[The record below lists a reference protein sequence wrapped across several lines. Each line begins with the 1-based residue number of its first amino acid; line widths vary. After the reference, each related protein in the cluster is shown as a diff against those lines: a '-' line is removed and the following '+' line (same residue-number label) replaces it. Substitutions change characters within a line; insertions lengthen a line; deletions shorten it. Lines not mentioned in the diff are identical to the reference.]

1 MRLTALYLRSRLA
14 GYAALIVAA
23 VAVLV
28 WGAPYLQA
36 AARTNAVL
44 VPVLAPLACAC
55 VVGAGAHSP
64 FGEHERT
71 AAYPLFGVR
80 VAHLV
85 GLIFWAGLLLVLG
98 TSAAGEEP
106 LRWECARNLG
116 GLSGLAFLA
125 ARLVGG
131 RLCWTAPVF
140 YATVAPFVVR
150 GPDETWSW
158 LAWVYRPGSDEL
170 SWVVALTLLTAGLV
184 TVSLSQPWAGRGVG
198 FGRDPGAS

>member
-1 MRLTALYLRSRLA
+1 MRLVVLYLLSRLA
-14 GYAALIVAA
+14 GYAALAAAA
-23 VAVLV
+23 VALLV
-28 WGAPYLQA
+28 WGTSLGAPYLQA

-55 VVGAGAHSP
+55 VVGVGAHSP
-64 FGEHERT
+64 FGEVERT

-85 GLIFWAGLLLVLG
+85 GLIAWAGLLLVLCTLPAEG
-98 TSAAGEEP
+98 GPVS
-106 LRWECARNLG
+106 WECVRNLA

-125 ARLVGG
+125 ARSLSG
-131 RLCWTAPVF
+131 RLSWTAPVF

-150 GPDETWSW
+150 GPDETWGW

-170 SWVVALTLLTAGLV
+170 SWVAALTLLTAGLIA
-184 TVSLSQPWAGRGVG
+184 VSLSRLHAGRY
-198 FGRDPGAS
+198 